1 MGSVKL
7 ARMHADNEE
16 ISSTEREKRVTTDV
30 DTRRRDR
37 RDRRDRRLE
46 DEKHT
51 SHSIYQR
58 VRRFL

>member
-37 RDRRDRRLE
+37 RDRRLE

-51 SHSIYQR
+51 SHSKYQR